1 MRPILGLTVL
11 LALVSPTLLLSG
23 CATSFDPDPT
33 TIPTQTSLKGISGNV
48 HGGRQPVSG
57 AHLYVYAAG
66 AGGYGG
72 NGIAASTA
80 NASTSLLTSFPTG
93 SFPTAKDAANN
104 YYVTTDINGN
114 FALTGEYTC
123 TSGTQV
129 YLYAV
134 GGQPSPSTTNSA
146 AAFLAVLG
154 QCPAT
159 GTMAAITPT
168 VMLNEV
174 STVAAAFAFAGFAT
188 DALHVSGS
196 GTTLATQGIKNAF
209 ANTGN
214 LYDVTGGHGP
224 IALAKTPGGNGAVP
238 QTTIDAIANAI
249 AACVNST
256 GSASTQCSTL
266 FSDTRVDGTTT
277 GTQPADT
284 ASAAI
289 NIAHYPATNVAAIF
303 NLTTGIGTP
312 YVPTLG
318 SAPSDFTL
326 GITFTGGGMNS
337 PAGIAIDAFGNAWT
351 ANNGANFVTQVS
363 PTAAVSSFALGGTN
377 FPYGLAIDASNHIW
391 TANEPVVAELNNDG
405 STVSTGYT
413 TGLGSSGPFLAVD
426 GPGASSNIWVP
437 DDALHGTH
445 IAKLTSSGSPTV
457 YSVPTMNGDNGVAVD
472 GGGNIWVSNANGN
485 SISRLNSAGVST
497 NTYTGGSL
505 AGPAGVAIDSSG
517 NAWIANDN
525 ANNGTTI
532 TKITQSGTLTSYS
545 GGGLATPDGIAIDGA
560 GNVWTANVHGTSV
573 SEFSPFGTALSPT
586 AGFTGGAPSVPTGIA
601 IDGSGNVWTA
611 DLGNNA
617 LTEIIGA
624 AVPVITPICSGLP
637 ASPNSNGTSN
647 LGTRP

>member
-23 CATSFDPDPT
+23 CATSFDPVPT

-266 FSDTRVDGTTT
+266 FSDTRVDG
-277 GTQPADT
+277 P
-284 ASAAI
+284 
-289 NIAHYPATNVAAIF
+289 
-303 NLTTGIGTP
+303 TTGIGTP

-560 GNVWTANVHGTSV
+560 GNVWTA
-573 SEFSPFGTALSPT
+573 
-586 AGFTGGAPSVPTGIA
+586 
-601 IDGSGNVWTA
+601 